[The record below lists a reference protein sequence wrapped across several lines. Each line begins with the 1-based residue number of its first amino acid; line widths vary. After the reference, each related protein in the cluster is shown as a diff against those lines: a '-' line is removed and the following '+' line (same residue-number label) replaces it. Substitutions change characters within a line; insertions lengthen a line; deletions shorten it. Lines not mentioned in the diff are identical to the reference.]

1 MPKVQRPKVDRKARM
16 KMPPVHTKERP
27 PSKRVEDFGEILIL
41 HRLDEAILEA
51 SRCLQ
56 CPTAPCQ
63 KACPIHN
70 DIPGALWLLENG
82 DVQGAA
88 NHYRRT
94 STLPEICGMLCP
106 QTFCQDACVLNKAGK
121 PIDTRRL
128 EAFIAQYRA
137 EHGGEPIPEK
147 APATGK
153 KVAVVGSGPAGLT
166 VAERLTL
173 AGHQVVVY
181 ERYPRPGGLL
191 LYGIPNFKLDK
202 KRVERKIAWLEA
214 LGIEFRCGVEVGR
227 ELPFEQLQAEYDA
240 IFLGIGAHRPV
251 VPRIP
256 GVELKGVHLALEF
269 LSRANLPR
277 EILPPEWQDDKPF
290 GPRLHVFGGGDT
302 AMDCMRTAVRL
313 PEVKEAMCYYRRSE
327 AEMPAHAEDYRH
339 ALEEGAKFVW
349 QASPVRFLG
358 DDAGNLKAIVY
369 QRMELGE
376 PDASGRRRP
385 VPIPGSEFTVEVN
398 DVVLALG
405 FRPDRSILE
414 KIPGL
419 ELESW
424 GSPKVASQESGATSI
439 PGLFAAGDLV
449 RGASL
454 VAPSVA
460 DAIHVAEA
468 MDAYLRGE
476 D

>member
-1 MPKVQRPKVDRKARM
+1 MPKSNRPKVDRKARM
-16 KMPPVHTKERP
+16 KMPPVPTPERP
-27 PSKRVEDFGEILIL
+27 AEERVQDFDEILVL
-41 HRLDEAILEA
+41 YGLEEARLEA

-70 DIPGALWLLENG
+70 DIPAALWLLERS
-82 DVQGAA
+82 DVAGAA
-88 NHYRRT
+88 EVYRRT

-106 QTFCQDACVLNKAGK
+106 QTFCQDACVLTKAGK
-121 PIDTRRL
+121 PINTRRL
-128 EAFIAQYRA
+128 ETFINAYDA
-137 EHGGEPIPEK
+137 EHGGMPLPEK

-166 VAERLTL
+166 VAEQLTI
-173 AGHQVVVY
+173 AGHAVVVY
-181 ERYPRPGGLL
+181 DRFPKPGGLL

-214 LGIEFRCGVEVGR
+214 LGVEFRCGVEVGKD
-227 ELPFEQLQAEYDA
+227 LPFEQLQAEYDA
-240 IFLGIGAHRPV
+240 IFLGMGAHRPV

-269 LSRANLPR
+269 LSRANLPFD
-277 EILPPEWQDDKPF
+277 ILPPEWQEEKPF
-290 GPRLHVFGGGDT
+290 GPRVHVLGGGDT
-302 AMDCMRTAVRL
+302 AMDCIRTAVRL
-313 PEVKEAMCYYRRSE
+313 PSVKEATCYYRRSE

-339 ALEEGAKFVW
+339 ALEEGGSFVW

-358 DDAGNLKAIVY
+358 DEEGRLKAVVY

-376 PDASGRRRP
+376 PDKSGRRRP
-385 VPIPGSEFTVEVN
+385 VPVPNSEFTVEAD

-405 FRPDRSILE
+405 FRPDRSVLE
-414 KIPGL
+414 KITGL

-424 GSPKVASQESGATSI
+424 GSPKVESQETGRTSI

-460 DAIHVAEA
+460 DARHVAEA

-476 D
+476 A